1 MVSEEKVWKE
11 VIDKVK
17 WKQKWACFLLFV
29 YICNRWRFNYQE
41 GRVRILLTGLTLS
54 HFCACPKPEPDFQCC
69 MSWWEVILYFG
80 DNGGMVGHHCCN
92 FLFIIP
98 VFLMYFY
105 HVHLHSLFF
114 LWPVIAM
121 TIFVA
126 SHCYGNCMFPVIAMI
141 IVCDQSLQWQ
151 FLWPVILL
159 QLYVTSHY

>member
-1 MVSEEKVWKE
+1 
-11 VIDKVK
+11 
-17 WKQKWACFLLFV
+17 
-29 YICNRWRFNYQE
+29 
-41 GRVRILLTGLTLS
+41 
-54 HFCACPKPEPDFQCC
+54 

-80 DNGGMVGHHCCN
+80 DIGGMVGHHCCN

-105 HVHLHSLFF
+105 HVHLHSHFF

-151 FLWPVILL
+151 FLWPVIAIATVCDQSLL
-159 QLYVTSHY
+159 EQLFVARYCCAMTIVCGQILLCYDNCLWPVIVMTTVCYQSLLWQSLMTSHF